1 MGEINEI
8 NEINEITT
16 KRLTI
21 LDVINEMYYILRDAH
36 IGGGMR
42 EFNSKTYTGKLEAKS
57 HEESLDFVRQIH
69 AMRGAKNLI
78 HDAELEVACL
88 LDDIDEV
95 NEDDLVRLQNIL
107 SRLALVIGDDG

>member
-1 MGEINEI
+1 MGEITEV
-8 NEINEITT
+8 TT

-21 LDVINEMYYILRDAH
+21 LDVIDEMYYILRDAH
-36 IGGGMR
+36 IEDGMR
-42 EFNSKTYTGKLEAKS
+42 GFNNKTYTGKLEAKT
-57 HEESLDFVRQIH
+57 EEEAITFINQIR
-69 AMRGAKNLI
+69 ALRGARNLI
-78 HDAELEVACL
+78 YDAELEVACM

>member
-1 MGEINEI
+1 MGEISR
-8 NEINEITT
+8 
-16 KRLTI
+16 RLTI

-42 EFNSKTYTGKLEAKS
+42 EFNSKTYTGKLEAKT
-57 HEESLDFVRQIH
+57 HEESLDFVRQIN

-78 HDAELEVACL
+78 YDAELEVACM

-95 NEDDLVRLQNIL
+95 NEDDLVRLQNM
-107 SRLALVIGDDG
+107 LAKLGMLIGDDG